1 MEYKI
6 IMSNE
11 MDGELL
17 QSLTWTKTDTKM
29 TKISEPVLDV
39 VLHKC
44 CRSYTLRVVVRV
56 YPEKSAI
63 LCIFYVLLL
72 ILLSTLFYQTIK
84 GERDTTVLH
93 MGVVC

>member
-11 MDGELL
+11 MDVELL
-17 QSLTWTKTDTKM
+17 QSLTWTQTDTKM
-29 TKISEPVLDV
+29 TEPVLDV

-44 CRSYTLRVVVRV
+44 CRSYALRVVVRV
-56 YPEKSAI
+56 YPEKSVI
-63 LCIFYVLLL
+63 LCIFYVLLS
-72 ILLSTLFYQTIK
+72 ILLSTFSYQTIK